1 MPPWLVRA
9 LGIVVALL
17 LVSGLF
23 LLAFAKSG
31 LW

>member
-1 MPPWLVRA
+1 MPPWLVRV

-23 LLAFAKSG
+23 LLAFTKSG

>member
-1 MPPWLVRA
+1 MPPWLLHV

-17 LVSGLF
+17 LVCGLF